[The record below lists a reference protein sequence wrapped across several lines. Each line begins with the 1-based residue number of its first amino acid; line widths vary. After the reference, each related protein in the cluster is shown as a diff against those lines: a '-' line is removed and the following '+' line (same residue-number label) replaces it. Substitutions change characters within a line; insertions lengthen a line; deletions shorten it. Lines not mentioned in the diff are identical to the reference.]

1 MESSLMFGD
10 TKAGWIANG
19 FRVQQAF
26 TKRAGYEAARVTLP
40 RRRNIHADH
49 SHYFA
54 IGVRIWWL
62 PPGSRPRLLRRRWH
76 QPDHSNRDHSVAV
89 EGYLKSA
96 LIPQGRQEKTV
107 IFPRTPPG

>member
-1 MESSLMFGD
+1 MFGD

-54 IGVRIWWL
+54 IGVRI
-62 PPGSRPRLLRRRWH
+62 RRRWH
-76 QPDHSNRDHSVAV
+76 QPDYSNRDHSVAV

-96 LIPQGRQEKTV
+96 LIPTGAAKKKR
-107 IFPRTPPG
+107 